1 MLKEN
6 VSQIGTDFKMED
18 MLIDLVEP
26 CYGFSIVDNDG
37 FLHQYEIGNKYRDA
51 DIINCFVHHESSS
64 LFMAVKFNDMY
75 FMVDFDN
82 IIKYEILKDDLP
94 FR

>member
-26 CYGFSIVDNDG
+26 CHAMVSVLLIMMGSC
-37 FLHQYEIGNKYRDA
+37 
-51 DIINCFVHHESSS
+51 INT
-64 LFMAVKFNDMY
+64 K
-75 FMVDFDN
+75 
-82 IIKYEILKDDLP
+82 
-94 FR
+94 